1 MMDSIRPARP
11 ADAPAIRELQSF
23 LAEPAPTLLSAA
35 LAGLAADE
43 DGVSDTD
50 GASAADG
57 AIPAGSRHS
66 TTTRSTRRAP
76 RVDDGFRLL
85 VSVADAVDPSA
96 SSRPVGYLLA
106 LVGEGTH
113 LAELA
118 VAPDFRRAGRGR
130 ALCRRLVAT
139 APSPVTV
146 HVAADNTAARRCY
159 ESVGFHTVERVED
172 RFETASGLTL
182 RHDGSGENSS

>member
-1 MMDSIRPARP
+1 MMDSIRPARH

-23 LAEPAPTLLSAA
+23 LAEPAPALLSAA
-35 LAGLAADE
+35 LAGLAADAG
-43 DGVSDTD
+43 DMSD
-50 GASAADG
+50 ADNVG
-57 AIPAGSRHS
+57 PAGSRHS

-118 VAPDFRRAGRGR
+118 VDPAFRRAGRGR

-182 RHDGSGENSS
+182 RYDGSTGDSS